1 LLFFILTALAFQID
15 KRSGNNRILE
25 INLSL
30 KTDSIYFKINHS
42 KGYYVRGKKSGYW
55 IFYNEQ
61 RQISS
66 AGEYVN
72 NKKNNYWFFNAITG
86 FLSTEGHF

>member
-1 LLFFILTALAFQID
+1 M
-15 KRSGNNRILE
+15 LE
-25 INLSL
+25 E
-30 KTDSIYFKINHS
+30 
-42 KGYYVRGKKSGYW
+42 KKVDIGYW